1 MRSFVAVELPE
12 PILEAV
18 GQLSGRLRASG
29 ARVTWIKP
37 ENMHL
42 TLRFLGEIDEDNIN
56 RLKAIL
62 SDAYRGMSPFT
73 LSVRGVGAFPNM
85 RRPSVVW
92 VGAVEAREAG
102 EARSQVQLGNER
114 ALGDDRAEAIETAY
128 LAAESAARAIG
139 LPPEEK
145 AFHPHLTLARIKDA
159 REAPPLVACL
169 ERERDFCAGDFTV
182 HSVSLFSS
190 RLTPHGPIYQ
200 RIEEFTF

>member
-29 ARVTWIKP
+29 ARVTWVKP

-42 TLRFLGEIDEDNIN
+42 TLRFLGEVDEDNIN
-56 RLKAIL
+56 RLKTIL
-62 SDAYRGMSPFT
+62 SDSYRGMSPFT
-73 LSVRGVGAFPNM
+73 LSVRGVSAFPNM

-92 VGAVEAREAG
+92 VGAVEAREA
-102 EARSQVQLGNER
+102 RSQVELGNEP
-114 ALGDDRAEAIETAY
+114 ALGNERAEAIETAY

-182 HSVSLFSS
+182 RSVSLFSS
-190 RLTPHGPIYQ
+190 RLTPHGPVYQ
-200 RIEEFTF
+200 RLEEFTF

>member
-29 ARVTWIKP
+29 ARATWVKP

-42 TLRFLGEIDEDNIN
+42 TLRFLGEVDEDNIN

-62 SDAYRGMSPFT
+62 SDSYRGMSPFT

-92 VGAVEAREAG
+92 VGAVEAREA
-102 EARSQVQLGNER
+102 ARSQVELGNERVLGNER
-114 ALGDDRAEAIETAY
+114 AQAIETAY

-139 LPPEEK
+139 LAPEEK
-145 AFHPHLTLARIKDA
+145 AFHPHLTLARIRDA

-200 RIEEFTF
+200 RLEEFTF